1 MYCAVYLYPVAKV
14 NEQKFIDINKSA
26 GRIYMKYGAVNDQ
39 TFQGSLVEEMYGCQG
54 MVAAVE
60 LHENEKVMLGI
71 STFHSKA
78 HHDEVMD
85 RVDQDEEV
93 NELYL
98 EMTKTIDIS
107 RVVRGE
113 FEEV

>member
-1 MYCAVYLYPVAKV
+1 MYFAIYLYPVAKE

-39 TFQGSLVEEMYGCQG
+39 TFQGTRINSMYGSQG
-54 MVAAVE
+54 MVSAVE
-60 LHENEKVMLGI
+60 LYENEKVMLGV

-85 RVDQDEEV
+85 KVDQDEEV
-93 NELYL
+93 NDLYI